1 MISVYT
7 PDAFRA
13 SFLSKQ
19 KIREDNQSVLKDVQ
33 AILTN
38 VQQNGDEAIEAYA
51 QKFDGGVPSNWLV
64 TKDEKEKAWGEVAEE
79 TIVALKRAAENI
91 RSFHQKQLPTS
102 RFMKTEADI
111 TSGQLYRAIENVG
124 IYVPGG
130 TASYPSSVLMN
141 AIPAIIA
148 GVERVV
154 MVSPARNGESISP
167 LLLVAAEIAGVQ
179 EIYKIGGAH
188 AIAALAYGTESIP
201 SVDKIVGPG
210 NAYVATAKSLVFGD
224 VGIDMIAG
232 PSEVAI
238 IADETANPIFIA
250 ADLLAQA
257 EHDPFARSFLFST
270 SERVLEEAKAEV
282 EKQCAILPRK
292 EIAEQALQNRSALV
306 KVTDTDEAFEL
317 ANQLA
322 PEHLEI
328 QLDQPMNYLGKV
340 RNAGSVFL
348 GNYSPEPLG
357 DYYAGP
363 NHILPTSGTAKFSSG
378 LSVDDFLKKTTFLYY
393 SEKALLD
400 AAPDIMN
407 LAKVEQLEGHAR
419 AIQVRVEE
427 RKGGISD
434 ENSK

>member
-1 MISVYT
+1 MIPVLS
-7 PDAFRA
+7 PEEFRK
-13 SFLSKQ
+13 SFFSKQ
-19 KIREDNQSVLKDVQ
+19 KNREDNQTILEDVQ
-33 AILTN
+33 RIITD
-38 VQQNGDEAIEAYA
+38 VQQNGDKAIERYA
-51 QKFDGGVPSNWLV
+51 EMFDGGIPFSWLV
-64 TKDEKEKAWGEVAEE
+64 SDKEKENAWKEVSED
-79 TIVALKRAAENI
+79 TIASLKRAAENI
-91 RSFHQKQLPTS
+91 QIFHQKQLPTS
-102 RFMKTEADI
+102 RFMNVEADI

-130 TASYPSSVLMN
+130 TASYPSTVFMN

-167 LLLVAAEIAGVQ
+167 VLLVAAEIAGVQ
-179 EIYKIGGAH
+179 EIYKLGGAQ

-210 NAYVATAKSLVFGD
+210 NAYVAAAKSLVFGD

-238 IADETANPIFIA
+238 IADETANPVFIA
-250 ADLLAQA
+250 ADLIAQA
-257 EHDPFARSFLFST
+257 EHDAFARSFLFST
-270 SERVLEEAKAEV
+270 SDRIMEETKMEL
-282 EKQCAILPRK
+282 EKQCAVLPRK
-292 EIAEQALQNRSALV
+292 DIAEQALQNRSAIV
-306 KVTDTDEAFEL
+306 KVADTDEAFQL

-328 QLDQPMNYLGKV
+328 QLSQPMNYLGKV

-363 NHILPTSGTAKFSSG
+363 NHVLPTSGTAKFSSG

-393 SEKALLD
+393 SEAALND
-400 AAPDIMN
+400 AATDIMT

-419 AIQVRVEE
+419 AIQVRVDNKN
-427 RKGGISD
+427 RG
-434 ENSK
+434 